1 MNYPTLLERFLTYV
15 KVNTRSDEHS
25 TIIFMHYWINIYNK
39 YTVFPFFQKG
49 HWMMAAMYI
58 IYQMATLSALFL
70 QMTQVSRAKL
80 VSFPT
85 WTQQISMQK
94 VSIRKSLKIMM
105 AV

>member
-1 MNYPTLLERFLTYV
+1 MKKEKEQYKKLIRSIIVILLVACE
-15 KVNTRSDEHS
+15 